1 MTRSAGKADSTK
13 ERRTGRIGRKQGI
26 LKMKEKKKVPRWT
39 QLGIRICPESFCCGR
54 IEKGEVA
61 KLHVTTE
68 MCEHRFSFFF
78 FFFLTI
84 EVPHEGIHKLSRSFS
99 YS

>member
-1 MTRSAGKADSTK
+1 MTRSAVKAESTK

-39 QLGIRICPESFCCGR
+39 QLGIRICPESFCGGR

-68 MCEHRFSFFF
+68 MCEHRVLF
-78 FFFLTI
+78 FFFLFFFLTTA
-84 EVPHEGIHKLSRSFS
+84 
-99 YS
+99 

>member
-1 MTRSAGKADSTK
+1 MTRSGAKAELTK

-26 LKMKEKKKVPRWT
+26 LKMREKKKVPRWT
-39 QLGIRICPESFCCGR
+39 QLRIRIYPKSFCCGR

-68 MCEHRFSFFF
+68 MCEHRFLV
-78 FFFLTI
+78 FLN
-84 EVPHEGIHKLSRSFS
+84 H
-99 YS
+99 

>member
-1 MTRSAGKADSTK
+1 MTRTAGKAEPTK

-39 QLGIRICPESFCCGR
+39 QLGIRICPESFGCGR

-68 MCEHRFSFFF
+68 MCEHRFSVFFCF
-78 FFFLTI
+78 VLFLTI
-84 EVPHEGIHKLSRSFS
+84 EVLHEGIHKLSRSFS
-99 YS
+99 